1 MVTVEEATRS
11 VFGAFRLALG
21 DRRDMA
27 FFERTPEGALRSFF
41 AAVIVLPVHA
51 VFSALRLESI
61 AAEVPTL
68 RLLMVEALF
77 YVIAWTL
84 FPVVMIS
91 ICRVLQRSACY
102 VDFLVAYNW
111 AGVIAI
117 VLHLPLLTFSLTGS
131 VPTPAVAWIG
141 LATFAIALIYEWYI
155 LRTALMING
164 FTAAALVCVDLIL
177 DQLMLDI
184 SNAALQVG

>member
-21 DRRDMA
+21 DRRGMA

-184 SNAALQVG
+184 SNAALQAG

>member
-21 DRRDMA
+21 DRRGMA
-27 FFERTPEGALRSFF
+27 FFERTPDGALRSFF

-141 LATFAIALIYEWYI
+141 LATFAIALTYEWYI

-164 FTAAALVCVDLIL
+164 FTATALVCVDLIL

-184 SNAALQVG
+184 SNAALQIG